1 MKKVYTLLLFCF
13 LIAGLCFPVFAD
25 ILPPSYYRVTPEKPI
40 TRYTLEKY
48 EDGSETLV
56 EAGKASPERT
66 IDVIKVVTIDGEKY
80 GVYQERVYE
89 NPDHSGSVWK
99 PSWEYYYFLMEDVFS
114 PEEMATAEDKPH
126 PWEVEASKIESFKAE
141 RSKRYTEET
150 SQLPETAA
158 DEAEMQSRAAMP
170 ILPVCI
176 VAAVILTLT
185 AVVTLLLIRRRRNNI
200 QNETRK
206 EGE

>member
-25 ILPPSYYRVTPEKPI
+25 ILPPSYYRVTPDKPI

-80 GVYQERVYE
+80 GVYQERDY
-89 NPDHSGSVWK
+89 GSPHTGVL
-99 PSWEYYYFLMEDVFS
+99 PPWEYYYFLMEDVFS

-141 RSKRYTEET
+141 RSKQYTEKT